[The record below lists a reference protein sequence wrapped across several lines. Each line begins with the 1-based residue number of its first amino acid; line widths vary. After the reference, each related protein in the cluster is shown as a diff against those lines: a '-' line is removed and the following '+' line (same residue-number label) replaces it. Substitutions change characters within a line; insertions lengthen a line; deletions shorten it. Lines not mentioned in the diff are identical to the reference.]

1 MSFRVYGLRPP
12 IRALSHDSWV
22 NTPNYPLGVTSSW
35 NNSINLCQWT
45 GVTCGHRHQRVTE
58 LDLESQNIG
67 GFLSPYIG
75 NLSFLRVIN
84 LANNSFH
91 GQIPNEAGRLIRL
104 ETIVLSNN
112 SFSGKIPT
120 NLSCFNLIHFWVHTN
135 NLVGEIQAIISDWLK
150 LERLSLYDNQLT
162 GQLPPSIGNLSALR
176 TIDIGENKL
185 NGTIPDSLGQLRNLN
200 FLGIPENDFSGMFPL
215 SVCNISSLE
224 KLNLLTNRF
233 QGSLPV
239 CLGFNLPKL
248 SVLVVAQ
255 NNLTGFLPQSLS
267 NASKLKALD
276 LNENHFSGQ
285 VRINFNS
292 LPNLIMLFLGQ
303 NNLGTRT
310 STDLDFITLLTNCS
324 KLERLGLHFNRF
336 GGVLPHSIANLS
348 TTMTLIAM
356 AGNQISGAI
365 PPEIRNLFNLNG
377 LGLEYNQLTGTI
389 PPAIGELR
397 NLQALGLVGNN
408 IRGIIPDSLGNLTL
422 LNVLQLGFNKLQ
434 GSIPSSLGKCQN
446 LMELSAP
453 NNKLNG
459 TLPPQIFGIT
469 TLSILLDLSENH
481 LSGSI
486 PLEVGNLKN
495 LVKLDISRNHFSN
508 EIPVTLSACTTL
520 EYLIMQ
526 GNSFNGRIPQSLN
539 ALKSIKELDLSCNNL
554 SGQIPKYLEDLPFL
568 EYLNLSYNH
577 YEGEVPKKGVFSN
590 ETRISLTGN
599 EQLCGG
605 IGELHLPACHSGGPR
620 KETTT
625 ILKVVIPVIGSVLIF
640 LICSIVVYTRR
651 TKLAH
656 KSSSVLLMEQQF
668 PIVSYAELSKAT
680 NEFSSSNI
688 IGKGSFGFVYKGN
701 LGEDGM
707 SVAVKVMN
715 LNQKGATK
723 SFVAECEALRNI
735 RHRNLIKIITICASI
750 DIKGADFKAI
760 VYEYMQCGSL
770 EDWLHPAN
778 DEVGNLNLILRLN
791 IVIEVACVIEYLHHH
806 CQQPIVHGDLKPSN
820 VLLDHD
826 MVAHVSDFGLARFLP
841 DHSFLIAPEGQSS
854 SIGMKG
860 TVGYIAPE
868 YGMGGD
874 LSMTGD
880 VYSFGI
886 LLLEM
891 FTRRRPTDNM
901 FDDGLTLHGYAKM
914 ALPKKVMGIVD
925 PSLLM
930 EARGPNS
937 TRSHENEIIRI
948 EECLVAV
955 VRTGVAS
962 SMESPSER
970 MQMTE
975 VVTKLCAVR
984 DIFIGNKN

>member
-1 MSFRVYGLRPP
+1 MREDSRIFLFWLYSRH
-12 IRALSHDSWV
+12 ATSHVKHATVTFNMQQLHD
-22 NTPNYPLGVTSSW
+22 PLGVTKSW

-45 GVTCGHRHQRVTE
+45 GVTCGHRHQRVTK

-91 GQIPNEAGRLIRL
+91 GQIPKEVGRLFRL

-120 NLSCFNLIHFWVHTN
+120 NLSRCFNLIDFWVHTN
-135 NLVGEIQAIISDWLK
+135 NLVGEIQAIIGNWLK
-150 LERLSLYDNQLT
+150 IERLSLYGNQLT
-162 GQLPPSIGNLSALR
+162 GQLPPSIGNLSALQ
-176 TIDIGENKL
+176 TFDIAGNKL
-185 NGTIPDSLGQLRNLN
+185 DGRIPDSLGQLRNLN
-200 FLGIPENDFSGMFPL
+200 YLGTSENDFSGMFPL
-215 SVCNISSLE
+215 SVCNISSLDE
-224 KLNLLTNRF
+224 AYLFKNRF
-233 QGSLPV
+233 KGSLPV

-248 SVLVVAQ
+248 TVLVVAQ

-267 NASKLKALD
+267 NASKLEWLE

-292 LPNLIMLFLGQ
+292 LPNLSKLYLGR

-324 KLERLGLHFNRF
+324 KLVKLGLVFNRF
-336 GGVLPHSIANLS
+336 GGALPHSIANLS

-356 AGNQISGAI
+356 AGNQISGTI

-397 NLQALGLVGNN
+397 NLQYLGLVGNN
-408 IRGIIPDSLGNLTL
+408 IRGIIPDPIGNLTL

-434 GSIPSSLGKCQN
+434 GSIPSYLGKCQN
-446 LMELSAP
+446 LMQLSAP

-469 TLSILLDLSENH
+469 TLSKLLDLSENH

-486 PLEVGNLKN
+486 PLEVGNLKS
-495 LVKLDISRNHFSN
+495 LVQLDISRNNFSN

-520 EYLIMQ
+520 EYLLMQ
-526 GNSFNGRIPQSLN
+526 GNSFNGSIPQSLN

-554 SGQIPKYLEDLPFL
+554 SGQIPIHLGNLPFL

-577 YEGEVPKKGVFSN
+577 FEGKVPKKGVFSN

-599 EQLCGG
+599 EQFCGG
-605 IGELHLPACHSGGPR
+605 LGELHLPACHSVGPR
-620 KETTT
+620 KETITL
-625 ILKVVIPVIGSVLIF
+625 LKVVIPVIG
-640 LICSIVVYTRR
+640 

-656 KSSSVLLMEQQF
+656 KLSSALLMEQQF

-680 NEFSSSNI
+680 KEFSSSNR

-715 LNQKGATK
+715 LDKKGATK

-735 RHRNLIKIITICASI
+735 RHRNLIKIITICSSI
-750 DIKGADFKAI
+750 DFKGADFKAI
-760 VYEYMQCGSL
+760 VYEYMQYGSVD
-770 EDWLHPAN
+770 DWLHHTN
-778 DEVGNLNLILRLN
+778 DKLEVGKLN
-791 IVIEVACVIEYLHHH
+791 IVIEVASVIEYLHNH
-806 CQQPIVHGDLKPSN
+806 CQPPIVHGDLKPSN

-826 MVAHVSDFGLARFLP
+826 MVAHVSDFGLARFLSHHP
-841 DHSFLIAPEGQSS
+841 FLVAPEGQSS
-854 SIGMKG
+854 SIEMKG
-860 TVGYIAPE
+860 TIGYIGPE

-901 FDDGLTLHGYAKM
+901 FNDGLTLHGYAKM

-930 EARGPNS
+930 EARGPS
-937 TRSHENEIIRI
+937 KF

-955 VRTGVAS
+955 VRTGVAC

-970 MQMTE
+970 MQMTA
-975 VVTKLCAVR
+975 VVKKLCAVGE
-984 DIFIGNKN
+984 IFIGPPIIG

>member
-1 MSFRVYGLRPP
+1 MDRL
-12 IRALSHDSWV
+12 ALLAIKSQLQD
-22 NTPNYPLGVTSSW
+22 PLGVTKSW

-91 GQIPNEAGRLIRL
+91 GQIPKEVGRLFRL

-120 NLSCFNLIHFWVHTN
+120 NLSRCFNLLDFWVHTN
-135 NLVGEIQAIISDWLK
+135 NLVGEIQAIIGNWLK

-162 GQLPPSIGNLSALR
+162 GQLPPSIGNLSALQ
-176 TIDIGENKL
+176 TFDIAGNKL
-185 NGTIPDSLGQLRNLN
+185 DGRIPDSLGQLRNLN
-200 FLGIPENDFSGMFPL
+200 YLGTSENDFS
-215 SVCNISSLE
+215 
-224 KLNLLTNRF
+224 
-233 QGSLPV
+233 
-239 CLGFNLPKL
+239 GFNLPKL
-248 SVLVVAQ
+248 TVLVVAQ

-267 NASKLKALD
+267 NASKLEWLE

-285 VRINFNS
+285 WFY
-292 LPNLIMLFLGQ
+292 P
-303 NNLGTRT
+303 
-310 STDLDFITLLTNCS
+310 
-324 KLERLGLHFNRF
+324 
-336 GGVLPHSIANLS
+336 
-348 TTMTLIAM
+348 
-356 AGNQISGAI
+356 
-365 PPEIRNLFNLNG
+365 
-377 LGLEYNQLTGTI
+377 
-389 PPAIGELR
+389 
-397 NLQALGLVGNN
+397 
-408 IRGIIPDSLGNLTL
+408 
-422 LNVLQLGFNKLQ
+422 
-434 GSIPSSLGKCQN
+434 LGKCQN
-446 LMELSAP
+446 LMQLSAP
-453 NNKLNG
+453 NNQLNG

-469 TLSILLDLSENH
+469 PLSKLLDLSENH
-481 LSGSI
+481 FSGSI
-486 PLEVGNLKN
+486 PLEVGNLKS
-495 LVKLDISRNHFSN
+495 LVQLDISRNHFSN

-520 EYLIMQ
+520 EYLLMQ
-526 GNSFNGRIPQSLN
+526 GNSFNGSIPQSLN

-554 SGQIPKYLEDLPFL
+554 SGQIPIHLQDLPFL

-577 YEGEVPKKGVFSN
+577 FEGEVPKKGVFSN

-605 IGELHLPACHSGGPR
+605 LGELHLPACHSVGRR
-620 KETTT
+620 KETITL
-625 ILKVVIPVIGSVLIF
+625 LKVVIPVIGLVLSLLMCF
-640 LICSIVVYTRR
+640 IVVYTRR

-656 KSSSVLLMEQQF
+656 KLSSALLMEQQF

-680 NEFSSSNI
+680 KEFSSSNR

-701 LGEDGM
+701 LGEGGM
-707 SVAVKVMN
+707 SVAVKVMS

-735 RHRNLIKIITICASI
+735 RHRNLIKIITICSSI

-770 EDWLHPAN
+770 EDWLHPTN
-778 DEVGNLNLILRLN
+778 DEVGSLNLIQRLN

-841 DHSFLIAPEGQSS
+841 NHSFLIAPEGQSS

-901 FDDGLTLHGYAKM
+901 FNDGLTLHGYAKM

-930 EARGPNS
+930 EARGPSS

-955 VRTGVAS
+955 VRTGVAC

-975 VVTKLCAVR
+975 VVTKLSAVR
-984 DIFIGNKN
+984 EIFIGNKNVHHVRTKVIEIDCRGIHLQEAVTYWPPISFRGKCERLFVR

>member
-1 MSFRVYGLRPP
+1 LFRPFKPKTDRL
-12 IRALSHDSWV
+12 ALLAIKSQLQD
-22 NTPNYPLGVTSSW
+22 PLGVTSSW
-35 NNSINLCQWT
+35 NNSINLCHWT

-58 LDLESQNIG
+58 LDLESKNIRT
-67 GFLSPYIG
+67 GFFFFLCSLLTFG

-84 LANNSFH
+84 LGKQQFSRSNS
-91 GQIPNEAGRLIRL
+91 QLKAGRLLGL
-104 ETIVLSNN
+104 ETIVLSKQFFFR
-112 SFSGKIPT
+112 S
-120 NLSCFNLIHFWVHTN
+120 
-135 NLVGEIQAIISDWLK
+135 
-150 LERLSLYDNQLT
+150 
-162 GQLPPSIGNLSALR
+162 
-176 TIDIGENKL
+176 
-185 NGTIPDSLGQLRNLN
+185 
-200 FLGIPENDFSGMFPL
+200 
-215 SVCNISSLE
+215 SSL
-224 KLNLLTNRF
+224 LRF
-233 QGSLPV
+233 QSS
-239 CLGFNLPKL
+239 KTER
-248 SVLVVAQ
+248 LVVAQ
-255 NNLTGFLPQSLS
+255 NNLT
-267 NASKLKALD
+267 
-276 LNENHFSGQ
+276 E
-285 VRINFNS
+285 
-292 LPNLIMLFLGQ
+292 
-303 NNLGTRT
+303 
-310 STDLDFITLLTNCS
+310 
-324 KLERLGLHFNRF
+324 
-336 GGVLPHSIANLS
+336 
-348 TTMTLIAM
+348 
-356 AGNQISGAI
+356 
-365 PPEIRNLFNLNG
+365 
-377 LGLEYNQLTGTI
+377 
-389 PPAIGELR
+389 

-469 TLSILLDLSENH
+469 TLSILLDLSENL

-486 PLEVGNLKN
+486 PLE
-495 LVKLDISRNHFSN
+495 
-508 EIPVTLSACTTL
+508 
-520 EYLIMQ
+520 
-526 GNSFNGRIPQSLN
+526 GNSFNGSIPQSLN

-577 YEGEVPKKGVFSN
+577 FEGEVPKKGVFSN
-590 ETRISLTGN
+590 ETRISLIGN

-620 KETTT
+620 KETNT

-656 KSSSVLLMEQQF
+656 KSSSVLLMEQPF
-668 PIVSYAELSKAT
+668 PIVSYAELTKAT

-715 LNQKGATK
+715 LDKKGATK

-735 RHRNLIKIITICASI
+735 RHRNLIKIITICSSI

-770 EDWLHPAN
+770 EDWLHPTN

-826 MVAHVSDFGLARFLP
+826 MVAHVSDFGLARFLL

-860 TVGYIAPE
+860 TVGYIAP
-868 YGMGGD
+868 
-874 LSMTGD
+874 GD

-901 FDDGLTLHGYAKM
+901 FNDGLTLHGYAKM

-930 EARGPNS
+930 EARGPNR

-955 VRTGVAS
+955 VRTGVAC

-984 DIFIGNKN
+984 DIFIGNKV

>member
-1 MSFRVYGLRPP
+1 MATFDNLLFRRFKRDGSPRKSQL
-12 IRALSHDSWV
+12 HD
-22 NTPNYPLGVTSSW
+22 PLGVTKSW

-45 GVTCGHRHQRVTE
+45 GVTCGHRHQRVTK

-91 GQIPNEAGRLIRL
+91 GQIPKEVGRLFRL

-120 NLSCFNLIHFWVHTN
+120 NLSRCFNLIDFWVHTN
-135 NLVGEIQAIISDWLK
+135 NLVGEIQAIIGNWLK
-150 LERLSLYDNQLT
+150 IERLSLYGNQLT
-162 GQLPPSIGNLSALR
+162 GQLPPSIGNLSALQ
-176 TIDIGENKL
+176 TFDIAGNKL
-185 NGTIPDSLGQLRNLN
+185 DGRIPDSLGQLRNLN
-200 FLGIPENDFSGMFPL
+200 YLGTSENDFSGMFPL
-215 SVCNISSLE
+215 SVCNISSLDE
-224 KLNLLTNRF
+224 AYLFKNRF
-233 QGSLPV
+233 KASLPV

-248 SVLVVAQ
+248 TVLVVAQ

-267 NASKLKALD
+267 NASKLEWLE

-292 LPNLIMLFLGQ
+292 LPNLSKLYLGR

-324 KLERLGLHFNRF
+324 KLVKLGLVFNRF
-336 GGVLPHSIANLS
+336 GGALPHSIANLS

-356 AGNQISGAI
+356 EGNQISGTI

-397 NLQALGLVGNN
+397 NLQYLGLVGNN
-408 IRGIIPDSLGNLTL
+408 IRGIIPDPIGNLTL

-434 GSIPSSLGKCQN
+434 GSIPSYLGKCQN
-446 LMELSAP
+446 LMQLSAP

-469 TLSILLDLSENH
+469 TLSKLLDLSENH

-486 PLEVGNLKN
+486 PLEVGNLKS
-495 LVKLDISRNHFSN
+495 LVQLDISRNNFSN

-520 EYLIMQ
+520 EYLLMQ
-526 GNSFNGRIPQSLN
+526 GNSFNGSIPQSLN

-554 SGQIPKYLEDLPFL
+554 SGQIPIHLGNLPFL

-577 YEGEVPKKGVFSN
+577 FEGKVPKKGVFSN

-599 EQLCGG
+599 EQFCGG
-605 IGELHLPACHSGGPR
+605 LGELHLPACHSVGPR
-620 KETTT
+620 KETITL
-625 ILKVVIPVIGSVLIF
+625 LKVVIPVIG
-640 LICSIVVYTRR
+640 

-656 KSSSVLLMEQQF
+656 KLSSALLMEQQF

-680 NEFSSSNI
+680 KEFSSSNR

-715 LNQKGATK
+715 LDKKGATK

-735 RHRNLIKIITICASI
+735 RHRNLIKIITICSSI
-750 DIKGADFKAI
+750 DFKGADFKAI
-760 VYEYMQCGSL
+760 VYEYMQYGSVD
-770 EDWLHPAN
+770 DWLHHTN
-778 DEVGNLNLILRLN
+778 DKLEVGKLNLIQRQPTKCWLHWQWSPLKWLDWVCSPVR
-791 IVIEVACVIEYLHHH
+791 VAGKSPLLGEPVPLVASVIEYLHNH
-806 CQQPIVHGDLKPSN
+806 CQPPIVHGDLKPSN

-826 MVAHVSDFGLARFLP
+826 MVAHVSDFGLARFLSHHP
-841 DHSFLIAPEGQSS
+841 FLVAPEGQSS
-854 SIGMKG
+854 SIEMKG
-860 TVGYIAPE
+860 TIGYIGPE

-901 FDDGLTLHGYAKM
+901 FNDGLTLHGYAKM
-914 ALPKKVMGIVD
+914 ALPKK
-925 PSLLM
+925 
-930 EARGPNS
+930 
-937 TRSHENEIIRI
+937 
-948 EECLVAV
+948 
-955 VRTGVAS
+955 
-962 SMESPSER
+962 
-970 MQMTE
+970 
-975 VVTKLCAVR
+975 
-984 DIFIGNKN
+984 